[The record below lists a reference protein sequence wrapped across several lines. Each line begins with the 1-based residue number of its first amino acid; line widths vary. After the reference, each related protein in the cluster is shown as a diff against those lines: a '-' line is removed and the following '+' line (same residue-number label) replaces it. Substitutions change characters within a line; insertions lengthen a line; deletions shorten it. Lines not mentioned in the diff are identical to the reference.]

1 MIVIKELKHNN
12 EILFEA
18 TIIEDNQLICT
29 NVINY
34 KSVVREM
41 NEVTYLMLYTP
52 QMQPIS
58 EVFGFLNSEKIHQSI
73 NTRIKA
79 LQALKLLYSY
89 QSIISKE
96 LKDFNSTDINGL
108 KIFLKGLSPKGN
120 VIQFELLSYRSNE
133 TINGYLSIYRKFLE
147 YLEVENKAL
156 FQKDNRKTLI
166 SLPDMDTDHSIS
178 KFKSNERI
186 PQNVIEVPRYISV
199 KEFQNIITQVRHH
212 YGKRE
217 EIIIRLMYQ
226 CGCRIGEVL
235 GATADDF
242 VVEKKDNQYITVFN
256 IRNRF
261 SDKKFQLAKTCMKIK
276 DRKEYRSKEYKTAGY
291 GYQQV
296 IIPEDLYELINEY
309 IEEAH
314 SKARETK
321 YDNYYKHTIADRV
334 TTSNEYDD
342 DNYYV
347 FINSQGRPLSQVLWN
362 NTLRKIFTNVGIST
376 DKDVKEHNLNH
387 RFRHGFAMFNIQY
400 LNCREIEL
408 KDRMRHNSLL
418 SVSRYFRPTLDDQIQ
433 IKTAFAES
441 LYEVIPELKFKE

>member
-18 TIIEDNQLICT
+18 NIIEDNELICT

-108 KIFLKGLSPKGN
+108 KIFLKGLSPKGS

-147 YLEVENKAL
+147 YLEIENKAL

-199 KEFQNIITQVRHH
+199 KEFQDIITEVRHH

-242 VVEKKDNQYITVFN
+242 VVEKKGSQYVTVFN

-261 SDKKFQLAKTCMKIK
+261 SDKNFQLAKTCMKIK
-276 DRKEYRSKEYKTAGY
+276 DRKQYSSKEYKTSGY

-296 IIPEDLYELINEY
+296 IIPDDLYELINDY

-314 SKARETK
+314 SHARENK
-321 YDNYYKHTIADRV
+321 YDNYYKYTIADRI

-387 RFRHGFAMFNIQY
+387 RFRHGFAMFNIKY
-400 LNCREIEL
+400 LKCREIEL

-433 IKTAFAES
+433 IKTSFAES